1 MFPPFPTF
9 YQLRR
14 PNCELYYLDHIF
26 HWVIMVADFQFATL
40 QSKSFFLSLPSLDM
54 CPMIKIRS
62 THWNHSLSYSS
73 LTGHL
78 RKLNSHS
85 NKLCVPLAN
94 VLWVRFTYRVQVNRP
109 NSRRKRKSVGCF
121 LLSIQRNTNQ
131 IIDIQFEK
139 LYSADFINI
148 SLSTFTERYN
158 KGSCLFAP
166 LLRLFF

>member
-85 NKLCVPLAN
+85 NKLV
-94 VLWVRFTYRVQVNRP
+94 
-109 NSRRKRKSVGCF
+109 F
-121 LLSIQRNTNQ
+121 LLLMCFGFASLTESKST
-131 IIDIQFEK
+131 DLTVEGKGKVWVVFFS
-139 LYSADFINI
+139 LYSAIQTRLLTY
-148 SLSTFTERYN
+148 SLKNCTV
-158 KGSCLFAP
+158 LI
-166 LLRLFF
+166 L